1 MKEGEKVMLE
11 LKNGSK
17 KYGEKEVFSDLNYTF
32 ENEIYWLL
40 GKNGAGKSVFCRC
53 LVGLEEFTTGGVCG
67 KLGNVLF
74 LPDTSLGEK
83 WLTLNESIDL
93 MLFYYGIRIS
103 EEEKQ
108 EIKEKLEI
116 GDGNDLVSRV
126 SVGTSM
132 KIGLFLLFIS
142 NFWQTIV
149 LDETLSHL
157 DVQMKDKVVSE
168 LKQRKKEGAVTFLIN
183 HGEVLTEG
191 DKSCMKK
198 IYLRENGIFHEKQK

>member
-1 MKEGEKVMLE
+1 MIK
-11 LKNGSK
+11 LKDCSK
-17 KYGEKEVFSDLNYTF
+17 KYGEKEVFADLNYTF
-32 ENEIYWLL
+32 ENEVYWLL
-40 GKNGAGKSVFCRC
+40 GKNGVGKSVFCRC
-53 LVGLEEFTTGGVCG
+53 LVGLEKFSTGLISGE
-67 KLGNVLF
+67 LGNVLF

-93 MLFYYGIRIS
+93 MLFYYGIHIS
-103 EEEKQ
+103 EDEKQ

-132 KIGLFLLFIS
+132 KIGLFLLFVRD
-142 NFWQTIV
+142 FWQTII

-168 LKQRKKEGAVTFLIN
+168 LFQRKEEGAVTLLIN
-183 HGEVLTEG
+183 HGKILTKE
-191 DKSCMKK
+191 DKFCMKK
-198 IYLRENGIFHEKQK
+198 IYLAEDGIFHEQEKIVTS

>member
-1 MKEGEKVMLE
+1 
-11 LKNGSK
+11 
-17 KYGEKEVFSDLNYTF
+17 
-32 ENEIYWLL
+32 
-40 GKNGAGKSVFCRC
+40 
-53 LVGLEEFTTGGVCG
+53 
-67 KLGNVLF
+67 
-74 LPDTSLGEK
+74 
-83 WLTLNESIDL
+83 
-93 MLFYYGIRIS
+93 MLFYYGIHIS

-142 NFWQTIV
+142 NFWQTII

-157 DVQMKDKVVSE
+157 DVQMKDMVVSE
-168 LKQRKKEGAVTFLIN
+168 LKQRTKEGAVIFLIN

-198 IYLRENGIFHEKQK
+198 ICLRENGIFRM